1 MSFLVMAAIS
11 GGLIGLGVWLVLAGC
26 GLPSSFSPTRLRQ
39 TTSGQAG
46 SGRARRHRARPG
58 QSSSGRQLFSP
69 FRAGQTGFGAAG
81 SLRVGTLVIAV
92 IMAALAYAVT
102 QWVMLAALVGVSI
115 VLFWGRLSPGKQT
128 ASLADRGDCIASWI
142 ETLYGTI
149 AAGGGFEKAIAVSAR
164 SAPEAIREPVES
176 LAARLEVTPLPLAM
190 RDFARDMAH
199 PACDKVATALTL
211 ASVKGAQN
219 IVGLLR
225 AQAVSV
231 RQESQLLRSQ
241 QAGRVK
247 FLTSARIVIGATL
260 AVAVGIYLFDDGYLE
275 PYNSAFGQLMLAVVG
290 AGFMG
295 GYALLVKM
303 GRAAP
308 PPRYFEMAE
317 AEDEAGAAVSAVSG
331 TVSGGTAGTAVGGI
345 AGAIAGVAAGP
356 AGGAGRGLL
365 A

>member
-1 MSFLVMAAIS
+1 MSLLVVAAIS
-11 GGLIGLGVWLVLAGC
+11 GGLIGLGVWLVLAGLC
-26 GLPSSFSPTRLRQ
+26 LPSRFSLTRFGQ
-39 TTSGQAG
+39 TGSGQAG
-46 SGRARRHRARPG
+46 SGRTHWHRTRSG
-58 QSSSGRQLFSP
+58 QTTLALGGSGLGGSGLGGSGLAGSRQL
-69 FRAGQTGFGAAG
+69 
-81 SLRVGTLVIAV
+81 GTLVMAV
-92 IMAALAYAVT
+92 VLAVLAYVAT
-102 QWVMLAALVGVSI
+102 QWVVLAALVGASVM
-115 VLFWGRLSPGKQT
+115 LFWGRLNPGKQT

-164 SAPEAIREPVES
+164 SAPEAIREPVAS
-176 LAARLEVTPLPLAM
+176 LAARLEVMPLPLAM

-199 PACDKVATALTL
+199 PACDKVATALAL

-260 AVAVGIYLFDDGYLE
+260 AVAVGFFLFDDGYLE
-275 PYNSAFGQLMLAVVG
+275 PYNSAFGQLMLGVVG

-303 GRAAP
+303 GRADP

-317 AEDEAGAAVSAVSG
+317 TEAGGIA
-331 TVSGGTAGTAVGGI
+331 GGI
-345 AGAIAGVAAGP
+345 AGATAGAGAGSVTGVTAGP
-356 AGGAGRGLL
+356 AGGAGQGLL

>member
-1 MSFLVMAAIS
+1 MSFPVMAALS
-11 GGLIGLGVWLVLAGC
+11 GGLIGLGVWLVLAGSC
-26 GLPSSFSPTRLRQ
+26 FPSSSSLTRLRQ
-39 TTSGQAG
+39 ASSGQAG
-46 SGRARRHRARPG
+46 SGRARRHRAR
-58 QSSSGRQLFSP
+58 L
-69 FRAGQTGFGAAG
+69 GQTGSGAAG
-81 SLRVGTLVIAV
+81 SLQVGALIIAA

-102 QWVMLAALVGVSI
+102 QWVMLAVLVGVSI

-176 LAARLEVTPLPLAM
+176 LAARLEVKPLPRAM
-190 RDFARDMAH
+190 QDFARDMAH

-275 PYNSAFGQLMLAVVG
+275 PYDSAFGQLMLGIAGV
-290 AGFMG
+290 GFMG

-303 GRAAP
+303 GRADP

-317 AEDEAGAAVSAVSG
+317 AEAGVIASA
-331 TVSGGTAGTAVGGI
+331 TAGTAGPTGPVD
-345 AGAIAGVAAGP
+345 P

>member
-1 MSFLVMAAIS
+1 MSWQVMAALS
-11 GGLIGLGVWLVLAGC
+11 GGLIGLGVWLVLAGLC
-26 GLPSSFSPTRLRQ
+26 FPSSFSPTRLGQ
-39 TTSGQAG
+39 TGSAQAG
-46 SGRARRHRARPG
+46 SGRARLHRAR
-58 QSSSGRQLFSP
+58 S
-69 FRAGQTGFGAAG
+69 GQTDSGSAG
-81 SLRVGTLVIAV
+81 SLQVGTLVIAV
-92 IMAALAYAVT
+92 IMAVLAYAVT
-102 QWVMLAALVGVSI
+102 QWITLAALVGVS
-115 VLFWGRLSPGKQT
+115 VALFWGRLSPGKQT
-128 ASLADRGDCIASWI
+128 ASLAERGDCIASWI

-164 SAPEAIREPVES
+164 SAPEAIREPVAN
-176 LAARLEVTPLPLAM
+176 LAARLEVAPLPLAM

-231 RQESQLLRSQ
+231 RHESQLLRSQ

-303 GRAAP
+303 GRADP

-317 AEDEAGAAVSAVSG
+317 TEAATAAEAAYGAV
-331 TVSGGTAGTAVGGI
+331 
-345 AGAIAGVAAGP
+345 AGP
-356 AGGAGRGLL
+356 AGEAGQGLV